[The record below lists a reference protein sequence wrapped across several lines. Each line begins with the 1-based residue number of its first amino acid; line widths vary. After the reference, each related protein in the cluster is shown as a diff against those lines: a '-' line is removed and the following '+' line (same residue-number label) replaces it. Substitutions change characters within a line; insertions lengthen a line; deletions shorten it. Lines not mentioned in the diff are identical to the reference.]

1 MYKDEQELPYRVFR
15 VIFGSDIL
23 TYDLVFALIYR
34 KPNNDVVTFVF
45 KYGQVPVQQL
55 QETQSAHI
63 LVIKKKR
70 YLAALIIHVLKER
83 KSSGMIRMK
92 SYPTF
97 NWCVVTKP
105 DKILNILQYE

>member
-1 MYKDEQELPYRVFR
+1 MYKDERELPYRVFR

-63 LVIKKKR
+63 LVIKKKTIFGR
-70 YLAALIIHVLKER
+70 LNNSCPKREEVIWNDTNDKL
-83 KSSGMIRMK
+83 SD
-92 SYPTF
+92 F
-97 NWCVVTKP
+97 N
-105 DKILNILQYE
+105 

>member
-1 MYKDEQELPYRVFR
+1 MLQFLETYEMHIVNSLCIRMNGSFPIGYLELFLEVT
-15 VIFGSDIL
+15 SL
-23 TYDLVFALIYR
+23 HDLVFALIYR

-97 NWCVVTKP
+97 N
-105 DKILNILQYE
+105 

>member
-1 MYKDEQELPYRVFR
+1 MYKDERELFYRVFR

-63 LVIKKKR
+63 LLIKKTIFGRLDNSCPKR
-70 YLAALIIHVLKER
+70 EEVIWNDTNEKL
-83 KSSGMIRMK
+83 SD
-92 SYPTF
+92 F
-97 NWCVVTKP
+97 
-105 DKILNILQYE
+105 

>member
-1 MYKDEQELPYRVFR
+1 MYKDERELPYRVFR

-63 LVIKKKR
+63 LVIKKND
-70 YLAALIIHVLKER
+70 IW
-83 KSSGMIRMK
+83 
-92 SYPTF
+92 PP
-97 NWCVVTKP
+97 W
-105 DKILNILQYE
+105 

>member
-15 VIFGSDIL
+15 VIFGGDIL

-55 QETQSAHI
+55 QTQSAHI
-63 LVIKKKR
+63 LVIKKND
-70 YLAALIIHVLKER
+70 IW
-83 KSSGMIRMK
+83 
-92 SYPTF
+92 P
-97 NWCVVTKP
+97 P
-105 DKILNILQYE
+105 